1 MGLDCC
7 YSERVSRYTAGILLI
22 GDELL
27 SGKVADE
34 NAHFLSRELFAMGIE
49 VRRVVVVPDET
60 DEVVEALLD
69 LRNRVDCVFTSG
81 GIGPTHDDITVA
93 AVAKALDRPL
103 EVDPALVERV
113 KKFFGKNLNDSHYK
127 MATIPNGCT
136 LVETKHTR
144 WPALA
149 IDKVF
154 VLAGVPKILRR
165 SFRAIKESGLLPNG
179 VAKQVTTIYVLTDEW
194 TLAPILDQTLVA
206 HPDVAIGSYPVLNE
220 PTYRV
225 RITIES
231 VDAEKVDDAV
241 RFLVE
246 LLPENDVVRVE

>member
-1 MGLDCC
+1 M
-7 YSERVSRYTAGILLI
+7 SRHTAGILLI
-22 GDELL
+22 GNELL

-60 DEVVEALLD
+60 DEIVEALLD
-69 LRNRVDCVFTSG
+69 LRSRVDLVFTSG

-93 AVAKALDRPL
+93 SVAKALDRPL

-113 KKFFGKNLNDSHYK
+113 KKFFGENLNDSHYK
-127 MATIPNGCT
+127 MATIPKDCT
-136 LVETKHTR
+136 LVETERTR

-149 IDKVF
+149 VDKVF
-154 VLAGVPKILRR
+154 VLAGVPKILHR
-165 SFRAIKESGLLPNG
+165 SFGAIKEKGLLPSG
-179 VAKQVTTIYVLTDEW
+179 TPQHLTTIFVKTDEW
-194 TLAPILDQTLVA
+194 TLAPILDQTLNA

-220 PTYRV
+220 PIYRV

-231 VDAEKVDDAV
+231 TDASNVDAAAQ
-241 RFLVE
+241 FLIE
-246 LLPENDVVRVE
+246 GLPGKDVVRVETALTKSASD